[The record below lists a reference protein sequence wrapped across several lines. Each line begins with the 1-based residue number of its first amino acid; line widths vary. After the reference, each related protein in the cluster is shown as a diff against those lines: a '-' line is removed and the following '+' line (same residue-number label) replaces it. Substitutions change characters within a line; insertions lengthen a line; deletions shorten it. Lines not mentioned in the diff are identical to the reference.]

1 MQLITNKTSN
11 LDSLYLGGAAMKDLF
26 CTKAAMKSA
35 IIAKQRAQRGDFFF
49 FIDCS
54 NFSSLRGKS
63 GKSGRDLA
71 PVVWNSYSP
80 PRQRDRASLYW
91 TSHWKY
97 FQNEKKNSFVST
109 HFREE
114 LKYYFSIFSE
124 KTGLPPQISNL
135 FFWAKETL
143 QGGWGFCASEAQ
155 AQASNVF
162 FLQSGGGGGE
172 PPAAKFCKK

>member
-26 CTKAAMKSA
+26 CTKAATKSA
-35 IIAKQRAQRGDFFF
+35 IIAKQSAQRRDFFF

-97 FQNEKKNSFVST
+97 F
-109 HFREE
+109 RGE
-114 LKYYFSIFSE
+114 LKYYFAIFP
-124 KTGLPPQISNL
+124 KKLGYPPKSATCFLGKRNFARRVGVL
-135 FFWAKETL
+135 GVWGASVWFFSAK
-143 QGGWGFCASEAQ
+143 
-155 AQASNVF
+155 
-162 FLQSGGGGGE
+162 GGE
-172 PPAAKFCKK
+172 G